1 MREQEFSDGEGRLY
15 RMDRVVID
23 ADKITV
29 MDFKTGSDK
38 ESAEKYETQMK
49 TYMKLLRDIYPDK
62 QIEGVIAYVDLK
74 EIRRIF

>member
-1 MREQEFSDGEGRLY
+1 
-15 RMDRVVID
+15 
-23 ADKITV
+23 

-38 ESAEKYETQMK
+38 EAEEKYETQMK
-49 TYMKLLRDIYPDK
+49 TYMKLLRDIYPDN